1 MGVGWGAEV
10 ATMWVGDDETLWL
23 HSLDGSQ
30 GGVVGC
36 TALEFRA
43 EVWLGDTNL
52 RFYKC
57 LDGFPRWH

>member
-1 MGVGWGAEV
+1 
-10 ATMWVGDDETLWL
+10 MWVGDDETLWL